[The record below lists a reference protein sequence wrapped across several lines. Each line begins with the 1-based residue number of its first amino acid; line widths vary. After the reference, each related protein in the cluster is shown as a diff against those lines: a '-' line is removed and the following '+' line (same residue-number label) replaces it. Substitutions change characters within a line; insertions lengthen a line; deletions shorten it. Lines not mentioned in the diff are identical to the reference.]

1 MPGETKR
8 AERDLRPTH
17 ELIPD
22 EQARRAFSV
31 SIKEVARARIEE
43 MASIIWHHESA
54 SQEQINIGIV
64 RAVEHFNSLAPRD
77 GAEAMLAKQ
86 MAGTHFAAVECLRRA
101 AIPNQYQAAR
111 SQELNQAAKLMT
123 LYARQLDTLNRHRG
137 KGQQKVTVEYVHVA
151 EGGQA
156 IVGHV
161 NAESGLRGQESE
173 AQIAYEPSQEV
184 PLVMAKAK
192 TKVAR
197 GKR

>member
-54 SQEQINIGIV
+54 SQGQINIGIV

-156 IVGHV
+156 IVGQV
-161 NAESGLRGQESE
+161 NPESGIRAKEGE
-173 AQIAYEPSQEV
+173 AQIAYEPNQEV
-184 PLVMAKAK
+184 PLVMTK
-192 TKVAR
+192 TKTKAAR